1 MQSSC
6 IYNIEEDGTC
16 PVRSELFFRHA
27 LLPGGWAA
35 NLLVG
40 IEGGF
45 ITALTPNAEPVG
57 ESHAIGIP
65 GMPNLHSHSFQRA
78 FAGLTETRGAT
89 TDSFW
94 SWREQMY
101 RFALRMS
108 PDDIEAVAT
117 LAFIEMLEGGFCSVA
132 EFHYLHHDM
141 DGGHYADI
149 AETSARIAAASAT
162 AGIDLTLLPV
172 FYAHSGFGGV
182 APVAGQ
188 RRFISGLDDF
198 QALYARCQAI
208 TASLPGGRAG
218 IAPHSLRAVTPH
230 ELNRLLTLA
239 DGAPFHLHIA
249 EQTKEVADCLA
260 WSGARPIE
268 WLLSHAPVAPNWCLI
283 HATHAGVA
291 ERDGMAKAGAVIGL
305 CPITEANLGDGIF
318 HTQSFP
324 GNIGIGSD
332 SNVLIDTAQELRQLE
347 YSQRLMAQSRNVLAS
362 DAAPATATA
371 LYQRA
376 VAGGAKALGVAVAG
390 LAIGAPANIVT
401 LNKAAL
407 GPAAEKPDT
416 ALNVAVFAARAPAV
430 ESVWVRGR
438 KLVVGGRHVAAQAGR
453 NRFNAVI
460 AKLM

>member
-1 MQSSC
+1 
-6 IYNIEEDGTC
+6 
-16 PVRSELFFRHA
+16 VRSELFFRHA
-27 LLPGGWAA
+27 LLPTGWAQ
-35 NLLVG
+35 NLRVVSEDG
-40 IEGGF
+40 V
-45 ITALTPNAEPVG
+45 ITTLTPGAAQAG
-57 ESHAIGIP
+57 ETHAIALP
-65 GMPNLHSHSFQRA
+65 GMPNLHSHTFQRA

-89 TDSFW
+89 ADSFW

-108 PDDIEAVAT
+108 PEDIEAVAT
-117 LAFIEMLEGGFCSVA
+117 MAFVEMLEGGFCAVA
-132 EFHYLHHDM
+132 EFHYLHHGT

-149 AETSARIAAASAT
+149 AETSVRIAAASAT

-172 FYAHSGFGGV
+172 FYAHSGFGGA

-188 RRFISGLDDF
+188 RRFICGLDDF
-198 QALYARCQAI
+198 AKLYARCGEI
-208 TASLPGGRAG
+208 TGMLAGGRAG
-218 IAPHSLRAVTPH
+218 IAPHSLRAVTPQ
-230 ELNRLLTLA
+230 ELTALSA
-239 DGAPFHLHIA
+239 MAASAPFHLHIA

-268 WLLSHAPVAPNWCLI
+268 WLLGHAELSPSWCLI
-283 HATHAGVA
+283 HATHASVA

-324 GNIGIGSD
+324 GSFGIGSD

-347 YSQRLMAQSRNVLAS
+347 YSQRLMAQSRNVLATG
-362 DAAPATATA
+362 AAPATATA

-376 VAGGAKALGVAVAG
+376 VAGGAQALGVADAG

-401 LNKAAL
+401 LDTASL
-407 GPAAEKPDT
+407 GPAAENPDS
-416 ALNVAVFAARAPAV
+416 ALNIAVFAARAPAV

-438 KLVVGGRHVAAQAGR
+438 KVVVGGRHIAAEAAR
-453 NRFNAVI
+453 ARFNDVI